1 MIDGIFTQDVQSIDA
16 MMPYPPYPTYPSGLS
31 DKDNSIFRYAQK
43 SSDSPNLTIVDP
55 IYGEDGNVILPGY
68 YSLVLSDDRNFLILA
83 QSEKIIAVIPVFK
96 LEEDKVQIQREH
108 DKKYQKKL
116 KKQQKAQAKIDKKRA
131 KSGLGPEVK
140 EVYMK
145 AEIEWD
151 QIGSYYL
158 IKYEREKIRAWGAIR
173 E

>member
-1 MIDGIFTQDVQSIDA
+1 MFPGVFSQDIQPIDKI
-16 MMPYPPYPTYPSGLS
+16 MPYPPYPTYPSGLS
-31 DKDNSIFRYAQK
+31 DKDNSIYRYSHK

-55 IYGEDGNVILPGY
+55 IYDNDGNVILSGY
-68 YSLVLSDDRNFLILA
+68 YSLVLSDDRKFLLLL
-83 QSEKIIAVIPVFK
+83 QSEKIIAVLPVFK
-96 LEEDKVQIQREH
+96 IEEDKIQFEQLK

-116 KKQQKAQAKIDKKRA
+116 AKKQKAQNKIDAKRA

-145 AEIEWD
+145 ATIEYD
-151 QIGSYYL
+151 KIGAYYL
-158 IKYEREKIRAWGAIR
+158 VKYERERIRAWGAIK